1 LETHELEKLCETFLA
16 EKDIAKATLKSY
28 RNTFKKYIAYLK
40 EEGIDF
46 ARTSDIIQYRKMLRS
61 HGYSTYYIYI
71 QISELKSLYRYLR
84 LNQKHLDL
92 PMEYAHDIM
101 ARVKNERIKRR
112 ITKPVLTLEQAKIL
126 ILKTK
131 TNRKSIWQYRDHAII
146 YLMLTSGARSQEII
160 DARKEDYQ
168 GKAGEKI
175 LYLRNME
182 EKLSYE
188 FVKIAPGGEAAIDD
202 YIRMRKDKNP
212 YLFVTTKNT
221 SPKQKL
227 STAFFQRMLKRVLK
241 SCGLENIALTPHSL
255 RHTVATFNLLRGG
268 SITQTKESLRH
279 KNIQS
284 TYVYVDH
291 LERLKDDSENEIE
304 RYILNEDI

>member
-1 LETHELEKLCETFLA
+1 
-16 EKDIAKATLKSY
+16 
-28 RNTFKKYIAYLK
+28 
-40 EEGIDF
+40 
-46 ARTSDIIQYRKMLRS
+46 
-61 HGYSTYYIYI
+61 
-71 QISELKSLYRYLR
+71 
-84 LNQKHLDL
+84 
-92 PMEYAHDIM
+92 MEYAHDIM

-112 ITKPVLTLEQAKIL
+112 ITKPILTLEQAKRL

-255 RHTVATFNLLRGG
+255 RHTAATFNLLRGG
-268 SITQTKESLRH
+268 SITQTKEFLRH

-291 LERLKDDSENEIE
+291 LERLKDNSENEIE
-304 RYILNEDI
+304 RFILSEAASSL